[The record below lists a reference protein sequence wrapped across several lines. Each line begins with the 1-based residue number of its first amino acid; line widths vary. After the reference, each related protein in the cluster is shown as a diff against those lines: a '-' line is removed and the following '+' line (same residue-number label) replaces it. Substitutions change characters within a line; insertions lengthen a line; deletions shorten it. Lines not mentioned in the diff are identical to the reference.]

1 MRAGQLWPAA
11 PAPAVTVNAQRVSL
25 EHACVPIMPCWHGG
39 TLRDA
44 FMSSY
49 PSSVYL
55 SVGPTRLQLYTAVDA
70 RDRRNAV
77 AISREIL
84 GYATK
89 NG

>member
-1 MRAGQLWPAA
+1 MCTDH
-11 PAPAVTVNAQRVSL
+11 AVLAWWNASR
-25 EHACVPIMPCWHGG
+25 CVHELVPELSI
-39 TLRDA
+39 
-44 FMSSY
+44 
-49 PSSVYL
+49 SVC
-55 SVGPTRLQLYTAVDA
+55 GPHTATAIYIVDA